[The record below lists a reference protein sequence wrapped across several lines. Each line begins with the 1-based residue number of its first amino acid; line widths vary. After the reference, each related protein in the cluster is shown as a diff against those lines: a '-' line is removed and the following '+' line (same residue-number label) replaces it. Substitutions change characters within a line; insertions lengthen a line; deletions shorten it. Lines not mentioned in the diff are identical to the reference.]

1 MRRTFLLM
9 IALVFFAAF
18 DADAQSKTDKNL
30 TQELQ
35 RLQRLQDEAEGKK
48 DFAAL
53 DRFFND
59 DFVFIAADGK
69 IYDKKTFLD
78 ELKADTEPALPQQT
92 LDYEDFTARGYGKT
106 AIVNYVL
113 VVKGKDKGGKDY
125 TNRYRMLVIWV
136 KQNGRWRIAN
146 FHSTRVRT

>member
-30 TQELQ
+30 TPELL

-53 DRFFND
+53 DRFFNG
-59 DFVFIAADGK
+59 DFVFIAANGK

-78 ELKADTEPALPQQT
+78 ELKADTEPAPPQT

-113 VVKGKDKGGKDY
+113 VVKGKDKDGKEF
-125 TNRYRMLVIWV
+125 TNRYRMSVIWV
-136 KQNGRWRIAN
+136 KQNGSWRIAN
-146 FHSTRVRT
+146 FHSTRVKA